1 MSTDDR
7 AERPDELMAA
17 TRRLEEIATALR
29 DRDALP
35 EQIEALAE
43 EAARLA
49 AEVAEG
55 VGRDLRGGDG

>member
-7 AERPDELMAA
+7 VERADELTAA
-17 TRRLEEIATALR
+17 TRRLQEIATAIR

>member
-1 MSTDDR
+1 MSTGSGEPAD
-7 AERPDELMAA
+7 ALTAA
-17 TRRLEEIATALR
+17 TRRLEQIATAIR
-29 DRDALP
+29 DRDAAP

-55 VGRDLRGGDG
+55 VGRELRGGDG

>member
-7 AERPDELMAA
+7 AERADELTAA
-17 TRRLEEIATALR
+17 TRRLQEIATAIR